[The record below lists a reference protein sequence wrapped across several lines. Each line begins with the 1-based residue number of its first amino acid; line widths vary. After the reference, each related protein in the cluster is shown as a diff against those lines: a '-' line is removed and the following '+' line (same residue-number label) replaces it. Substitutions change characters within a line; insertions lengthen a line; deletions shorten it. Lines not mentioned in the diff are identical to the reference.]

1 MATNRDSSGW
11 IPAVAPPDAGAPKG
25 RIPIG
30 VALRRTFAKGYGWA
44 DLRADMMAGTVVG
57 IIALPLSMAL
67 AIAVGVPPQHG
78 LYTAIIGGALVALL
92 GGCKFQI
99 TGPTAAFIVILAPI
113 TAKHGLAGLLTAG
126 LMAGVLLI
134 AMGIARLGNLIEYI
148 PHPVTTGFTTGIATV
163 VAALQIKDAFGLQT
177 GPLPDHFAGK
187 LAAFWHARGTARPV
201 ELAFAVATFALLR
214 LLPRVTRRIPAP
226 LVALAVISA
235 AGATVAALFP
245 GVALATV
252 GSAHGS
258 KTTTRAIPRHR
269 VSASSARASAI
280 PKTISTDTLT
290 PAKSIVWTTAS
301 RSL

>member
-1 MATNRDSSGW
+1 MLSGAAMATNRDSSGW
-11 IPAVAPPDAGAPKG
+11 IPAVAPPDGGAPKG
-25 RIPIG
+25 RIPIA

-67 AIAVGVPPQHG
+67 AIAVGVAPQHG
-78 LYTAIIGGALVALL
+78 LYTAVIGGAIVALL

-134 AMGIARLGNLIEYI
+134 VMGVARLGNLIEYI

-163 VAALQIKDAFGLQT
+163 VATLQIKDAFGLQT

-226 LVALAVISA
+226 LIALAVVSA
-235 AGATVAALFP
+235 AGAAVAALFP
-245 GVALATV
+245 G
-252 GSAHGS
+252 
-258 KTTTRAIPRHR
+258 
-269 VSASSARASAI
+269 
-280 PKTISTDTLT
+280 
-290 PAKSIVWTTAS
+290 
-301 RSL
+301 